1 MSGVF
6 RLSATTPGFEN
17 TPQPAKGHQ
26 QTASQTRNLM
36 HTAIELAADGQVSPD
51 DLKQLEALA
60 RSDGDTE
67 VSEAL
72 LLEELTVLS
81 KTSPTPG
88 DRSFVDQVLAA
99 RPEDA
104 GFDPNAFVFETDN
117 MLSIEDVQLPDGS
130 RRSITQR
137 FSNDRIH
144 GGPRV
149 TFTANQEDQGQ
160 SARERLQALI
170 ATSSTGDG
178 EEAAEAWRQIDP
190 FDLGAVRTFLQG
202 RPFSPGEQAQFAQ
215 NYLQGYYDHTG
226 LGADWGGITDI
237 QQALPHLPVDGGGRK
252 FVECEGFSAIT
263 QQLFPQAQ
271 IYAVRDSAQPG
282 DAGGPRNHQ
291 VSVIRMGEQ
300 RFVQN
305 NDMIQEITAAQLPSG
320 SPALQALSDE
330 QLIEAF
336 DEKGT
341 RPLTRAAHDP
351 TPLAEGAEI
360 YDIGE
365 IIRTGFIEV
374 NLHRASD
381 PDYQTYPS
389 AELRVVSKIDPFHL
403 QVEGAVSKTPFVMRF
418 EPHTGRRYLMTDH
431 PAMAPAQE

>member
-1 MSGVF
+1 MSGVL
-6 RLSATTPGFEN
+6 RLSATTPGFDN
-17 TPQPAKGHQ
+17 TAQPAKGSPQ
-26 QTASQTRNLM
+26 AAAQPQNLM
-36 HTAIELAADGQVSPD
+36 HTAIALVADDGQLNDD
-51 DLKQLEALA
+51 DLKQLKAVA
-60 RSDGDTE
+60 RADGDTE

-72 LLEELTVLS
+72 LLEELTALNGV
-81 KTSPTPG
+81 THRVG
-88 DRSFVDQVLAA
+88 DRSFIDQVLTA
-99 RPEDA
+99 RLDP
-104 GFDPNAFVFETDN
+104 GFDPNTFVFETDRI
-117 MLSIEDVQLPDGS
+117 LSIADVKLPDGS
-130 RRSITQR
+130 TGSITQR
-137 FSNDRIH
+137 FSNDRID
-144 GGPRV
+144 GGPRM

-170 ATSSTGDG
+170 AQSSTGDG
-178 EEAAEAWRQIDP
+178 EQAAEAWRQIDP

-202 RPFSPGEQAQFAQ
+202 RPFSPGEQAEFAQ

-271 IYAVRDSAQPG
+271 IFAVRDSAQPG
-282 DAGGPRNHQ
+282 DAAGARNHQ
-291 VSVIRMGEQ
+291 VSVIRIGDQ

-305 NDMIQEITAAQLPSG
+305 NDMIQEITAAQLPPG
-320 SPALQALSDE
+320 SPALQELSDDR
-330 QLIEAF
+330 LIEAF

-374 NLHRASD
+374 NLHRPLD